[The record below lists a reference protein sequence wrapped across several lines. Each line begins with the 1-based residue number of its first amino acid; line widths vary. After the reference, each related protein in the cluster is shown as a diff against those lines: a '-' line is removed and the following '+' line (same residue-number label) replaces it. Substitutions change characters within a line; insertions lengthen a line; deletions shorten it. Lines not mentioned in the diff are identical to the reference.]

1 MPDKKILVVED
12 EPELVRA
19 LEVRLKSQDFQIIS
33 ALDGEEG
40 LRKAREELPDLVIL
54 DVMIPKIDGFRV
66 ARFLKFDEK
75 YKHIPII
82 MLTAKVEDED
92 KAVGEETGADEYI
105 TKPFEWEYLFEKV
118 KEYLGV
124 E

>member
-40 LRKAREELPDLVIL
+40 LRKAREEMPDRVIL

-92 KAVGEETGADEYI
+92 KALGEETGADEYI

-118 KEYLGV
+118 KEYLRV

>member
-40 LRKAREELPDLVIL
+40 LRKAREEMPDLIIL

-92 KAVGEETGADEYI
+92 KALGEETGADEYI

>member
-1 MPDKKILVVED
+1 MAEKKILVVED
-12 EPELVRA
+12 EPELVKA
-19 LEVRLKSQDFQIIS
+19 LEVRLKNQDFEIIS

-40 LRKAREELPDLVIL
+40 LRKAREENPDLILL
-54 DVMIPKIDGFRV
+54 DVMLPKIDGFRV

-92 KAVGEETGADEYI
+92 KALGQETGADEYI
-105 TKPFEWEYLFEKV
+105 TKPFEWDFLFEKV